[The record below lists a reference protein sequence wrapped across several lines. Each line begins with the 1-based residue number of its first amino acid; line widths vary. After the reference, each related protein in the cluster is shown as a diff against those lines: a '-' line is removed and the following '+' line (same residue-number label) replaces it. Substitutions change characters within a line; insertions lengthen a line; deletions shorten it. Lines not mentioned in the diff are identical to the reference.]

1 MTNISPVKIV
11 DCTLTAG
18 QASLWAGMMTNE
30 MLLPIVPRLDKAGYK
45 AVELLDPFVF
55 GACADRL
62 GEDPWE
68 RLRLAAKRLSHT
80 PASVSLAGE
89 YLFGT
94 RPVGKKALRQTIR
107 LLARSGVARV
117 DCYDPFND
125 VETLRTLVEECKE
138 LGLFVGGGIVYAL
151 GDAYDAEYF
160 ASKAQALVELG
171 CDAIALYDFSGIL
184 HPERVPELIPALVV
198 RAGRIPLELRTHCR
212 SSRAEITCL
221 SSLDNGVAA
230 IHAASEPLSGGV
242 SLPSIDFFAEHLVRE
257 GYRSSLDDATVA
269 AISDYFTGIAEYHG
283 LPKGAPMLYDVAIDR
298 YQLPAVL
305 QGEQTENERFRRE
318 LARICADLDDPP
330 MALPIATW
338 LCEQV
343 ASNLETGSR
352 GSAHV
357 RVKMRADKTAGGDAT
372 EDEITALHLSDGAM
386 RTFVSA
392 RARADRSGWEIYAD
406 SPQAQ
411 LLGELA
417 RRPWIREIV
426 VESRA

>member
-1 MTNISPVKIV
+1 
-11 DCTLTAG
+11 
-18 QASLWAGMMTNE
+18 
-30 MLLPIVPRLDKAGYK
+30 
-45 AVELLDPFVF
+45 
-55 GACADRL
+55 
-62 GEDPWE
+62 
-68 RLRLAAKRLSHT
+68 RLAAKRLSHT

-89 YLFGT
+89 YLFGA

-107 LLARSGVARV
+107 LLARNGVARI

-125 VETLRTLVEECKE
+125 IETLRTLVAECKE
-138 LGLFVGGGIVYAL
+138 LGLLVGGGIVYAL
-151 GDAYDAEYF
+151 GEAYDADYF
-160 ASKAQALVELG
+160 SSKAQTLVELG
-171 CDAIALYDFSGIL
+171 CDAVQLLDFSGMF
-184 HPERVPELIPALVV
+184 HPERVPELIPALVL

-212 SSRAEITCL
+212 SSRAEISCL

-257 GYRSSLDDATVA
+257 GYRSSLDDVTVA
-269 AISDYFTGIAEYHG
+269 AISDYFTGLAEYHG
-283 LPKGAPMLYDVAIDR
+283 LPKGAPMLYDVATDR

-305 QGEQTENERFRRE
+305 QEELTESERFRRE

-330 MALPIATW
+330 MALPVATW

-343 ASNLETGSR
+343 ASNLETGSH

-357 RVKMRADKTAGGDAT
+357 RVKMRADKTAGGNAS
-372 EDEITALHLSDGAM
+372 EDEITALHLSEGAM
-386 RTFVSA
+386 RSFVSA

-417 RRPWIREIV
+417 RRPWIREIF